1 MEKKLRQDTKPNCI
15 KVVFF
20 GPESTGKTV
29 LCERLAAYYD
39 TVFAAEF
46 SRIYSEAKAQKQQ
59 QLTQEDV
66 LPIAIGQMALENAQL
81 EKAENLLI
89 CDTDLLE
96 TKVYSEYYY
105 DGFCPPIV
113 KKQAVLNTYDL
124 YFLTYIDTTWKAD
137 GIRDQPNNRQELFN
151 IFENE
156 LQMHNKT
163 YVTLKGDFE
172 SKFQTCIKHINGLL
186 NQLK

>member
-1 MEKKLRQDTKPNCI
+1 MEKQLRQDHKPDCI

-20 GPESTGKTV
+20 GPESTGKSV
-29 LCERLAAYYD
+29 LCERLAAHYN
-39 TVFAAEF
+39 TVFVSEF
-46 SRIYSEAKAQKQQ
+46 SRIYAEAKAHKQQ
-59 QLTQEDV
+59 QLSREDV
-66 LPIAIGQMALENAQL
+66 LPIAIGQMALENTQL
-81 EKAENLLI
+81 KNTKNLLI

-105 DGFCPPIV
+105 DGFCPPSV
-113 KKQAVLNTYDL
+113 KKQALLNVYDL

-151 IFENE
+151 IFEGE
-156 LQMHNKT
+156 LQSNKKT

-172 SKFQTCIKHINGLL
+172 SKFQTCVQYIDDLL
-186 NQLK
+186 KQLK